1 VCCFALKLISS
12 ESVLLLFSLWPDRP
26 LAGRRLTALVGNA
39 ANIPAGF
46 LWATMESVLV
56 KRNVDTLRIRRIFN
70 FLGAALYVS
79 ITRDLFTGRIPF
91 NLQI

>member
-1 VCCFALKLISS
+1 
-12 ESVLLLFSLWPDRP
+12 
-26 LAGRRLTALVGNA
+26 
-39 ANIPAGF
+39 
-46 LWATMESVLV
+46 MESVLV